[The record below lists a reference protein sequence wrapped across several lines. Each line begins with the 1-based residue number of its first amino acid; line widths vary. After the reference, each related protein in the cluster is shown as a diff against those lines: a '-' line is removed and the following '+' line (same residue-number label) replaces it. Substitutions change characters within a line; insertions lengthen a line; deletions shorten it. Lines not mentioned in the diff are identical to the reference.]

1 MKRYLTLAVCFV
13 LMAMLT
19 SCIVFREMRALVK
32 HAPSIRDGR
41 LFAHDTIA
49 NDAKNVFHFA
59 ELPLHQRVLDTLK
72 LTFANYKKPVKDKTF
87 AEYTCMDGG
96 ASAFIIIQNDTI
108 KYEHY
113 NGWLKKLGHSNI
125 FSVSKSV
132 TALMCGIAVKEGKIR
147 SIDDCVSDYVPE
159 LRNADE
165 HFQRLTIR
173 HLLNMQAGLKYSEN
187 YSNPFCSMALLY
199 FGHNAF
205 KQIKKLKFK
214 DEPGAKY
221 EYNSMT
227 TAILSYVLERATGVK
242 YADYLSEKLWKPL
255 GMETQATVTLDSKK
269 HRNAKSYGGINTN
282 VRDLAKI
289 GRLVLNQGNWNGKQI
304 VDSAWIA
311 QMYVPAM
318 KEDKDK
324 YSLGWYNFSKSKAIC
339 AIGLFGQTI
348 FVYPKYNVVAVRL
361 GENKRCKYDVLVRD
375 VVDLLAKKGV
385 KW

>member
-1 MKRYLTLAVCFV
+1 MS
-13 LMAMLT
+13 
-19 SCIVFREMRALVK
+19 SCIVFREMHALVK
-32 HAPSIRDGR
+32 HAPNLRDGQ
-41 LFAHDTIA
+41 LFAHDTIY
-49 NDAKNVFHFA
+49 NNPNSVFLFA
-59 ELPLHQRVLDTLK
+59 EQPTNERILDTMR
-72 LTFANYKKPVKDKTF
+72 FNFNNYGKPIKNKTF
-87 AEYTCMDGG
+87 AEYTCRDGG
-96 ASAFIIIQNDTI
+96 ASVFLIIQNDTI
-108 KYEHY
+108 IYEHY
-113 NGWLKKLGHSNI
+113 NGWLNKSDNVNI
-125 FSVSKSV
+125 FSVSKSI
-132 TALMCGIAVKEGKIR
+132 TALLCGIAVKEGKIH
-147 SIDDCVSDYVPE
+147 SIDDYVTDYIPE
-159 LRNADE
+159 LCTADK
-165 HFQRLTIR
+165 HFKRLKIR
-173 HLLNMQAGLKYSEN
+173 HLLNMQAGLKFKEN

-199 FGHNAF
+199 FGHNAL
-205 KQIKKLKFK
+205 KRIKKLKFK
-214 DEPGAKY
+214 DEPGTKY

-255 GMETQATVTLDSKK
+255 GMEMQATVTLDSKK

-361 GENKRCKYDVLVRD
+361 GENKRCQYDVLVRD

>member
-1 MKRYLTLAVCFV
+1 MFCIDGDADIVHRLSRSACIDETRTRYSRWPAVCPRYH
-13 LMAMLT
+13 
-19 SCIVFREMRALVK
+19 CQRR
-32 HAPSIRDGR
+32 
-41 LFAHDTIA
+41 
-49 NDAKNVFHFA
+49 KNVFRFA
-59 ELPLHQRVLDTLK
+59 ELPLDKRILDTATFTFNNNGKPLK
-72 LTFANYKKPVKDKTF
+72 NKTF
-87 AEYTCMDGG
+87 AEYTCLDGG
-96 ASAFIIIQNDTI
+96 ASSFIIIQNDTI

-113 NGWLKKLGHSNI
+113 KGWLKQWDNVNI
-125 FSVSKSV
+125 FSVSKSI

-147 SIDDCVSDYVPE
+147 SIDDCVTDYVPE
-159 LRNADE
+159 LLNADE

-173 HLLNMQAGLKYSEN
+173 HLLNMQAGLKYKES
-187 YSNPFCSMALLY
+187 YSNPFRSMALLY

-214 DEPGAKY
+214 NEPGTKY

-242 YADYLSEKLWKPL
+242 YAAYLSEKLWKPL
-255 GMETQATVTLDSKK
+255 GMEMQATVTLDSKK

-289 GRLVLNQGNWNGKQI
+289 GRLVLNEGNWNGKQI

-361 GENKRCKYDVLVRD
+361 GENKRCQYDVLVRD
-375 VVDLLAKKGV
+375 VVDRFAEKGV